1 MGRAVSWDD
10 ITHVKAPPSSAVKAP
25 VTRDQAYLIVLAGSS
40 MGEMY
45 KITHEKTIIGRGQ
58 RADVRMMDEGVS
70 REHCEIL
77 LEGEKIVLHDLG
89 STNGTYCR
97 GLRIDR
103 HELQDGDK
111 ILVGSGTVLKFTYH
125 DKLDETFQRQMY
137 ESALRDDL
145 TKAFN
150 KKYFMDR
157 VESEFAYAVRHN
169 VPLSLVAF
177 DIDHF
182 KSINDSHGHPA
193 GDYVLAE
200 LSSNILGLVR
210 VEDVFARVGGEEFST
225 ICRGA
230 DPQQGLIVAE
240 RLRLAVEKRPFL
252 FDNKN
257 IPVTISVGLASV
269 PDPSIH
275 DAMEFISAADQ
286 MLYEAK
292 RSGRN
297 RVCAWKAQASSSS

>member
-1 MGRAVSWDD
+1 
-10 ITHVKAPPSSAVKAP
+10 
-25 VTRDQAYLIVLAGSS
+25 
-40 MGEMY
+40 MY
-45 KITHEKTIIGRGQ
+45 KITHEKTVIGRGQ

-77 LEGEKIVLHDLG
+77 VEGEKIVLHDLG

-182 KSINDSHGHPA
+182 KSINDTHGHPA

-200 LSSNILGLVR
+200 LSSSILGLVR

-230 DPQQGLIVAE
+230 DAQQGLIVAE
-240 RLRLAVEKRPFL
+240 RLRHAVESRAFL

-269 PDPSIH
+269 PDASIR
-275 DAMEFISAADQ
+275 DAMEFISVADQ

-292 RSGRN
+292 RGGRN
-297 RVCAWKAQASSSS
+297 RVCAWRPGALSQSS

>member
-1 MGRAVSWDD
+1 MVRWVEAVSWDD

-25 VTRDQAYLIVLAGSS
+25 VTRDQAYLIVLAGSA
-40 MGEMY
+40 MGEMF
-45 KITHEKTIIGRGQ
+45 KITNERTVIGRGQ

-70 REHCEIL
+70 RDHCEL
-77 LEGEKIVLHDLG
+77 LVEGEKIILHDLG

-103 HELQDGDK
+103 HELEDGDK

-125 DKLDETFQRQMY
+125 DKLDEVFQRQMY

-169 VPLSLVAF
+169 VPLSLVSF

-182 KSINDSHGHPA
+182 KNINDSHGHPA

-200 LSSNILGLVR
+200 LSATILGLVR

-230 DPQQGLIVAE
+230 DTVQGKIVAE
-240 RLRLAVEKRPFL
+240 RLRVAVETRAFL
-252 FDNKN
+252 FDNKP
-257 IPVTISVGLASV
+257 IPVTISVGLVSV
-269 PDPSIH
+269 PDLSIR

-297 RVCAWKAQASSSS
+297 RVCGWKN

>member
-1 MGRAVSWDD
+1 VSWDD
-10 ITHVKAPPSSAVKAP
+10 ITHVKAPPTQVVKAP

-40 MGEMY
+40 MGEMF
-45 KITHEKTIIGRGQ
+45 KITHEKTVIGRGQ

-77 LEGEKIVLHDLG
+77 VEGEKIVLHDLG

-182 KSINDSHGHPA
+182 KSINDTHGHPA

-200 LSSNILGLVR
+200 LSASILGLVR

-230 DPQQGLIVAE
+230 DFQQGLIVAE
-240 RLRLAVEKRPFL
+240 RLRHAVESRAFL
-252 FDNKN
+252 FDHKN

-269 PDPSIH
+269 PDASIR
-275 DAMEFISAADQ
+275 DATEFISAADQ

-297 RVCAWKAQASSSS
+297 RVCAWRASAASQSQSS

>member
-1 MGRAVSWDD
+1 MGKAVSWDD

-25 VTRDQAYLIVLAGSS
+25 VTRDQAYLIVLAGSA
-40 MGEMY
+40 MGEMF
-45 KITHEKTIIGRGQ
+45 KITHERTVIGRGQ

-77 LEGEKIVLHDLG
+77 VEGEKIILHDLG

-125 DKLDETFQRQMY
+125 DKLDEVFQRQMY

-157 VESEFAYAVRHN
+157 VESEFAYAIRHN

-177 DIDHF
+177 DIDLF
-182 KSINDSHGHPA
+182 KAINDTHGHPA

-200 LSSNILGLVR
+200 LSATILGLVR

-230 DPQQGLIVAE
+230 DVAQGKIVAE
-240 RLRLAVEKRPFL
+240 RLRQAVESRAFIY
-252 FDNKN
+252 DNKP

-269 PDPSIH
+269 PDPSIK
-275 DAMEFISAADQ
+275 DAMEFISSADQ

-297 RVCAWKAQASSSS
+297 RVCSWKGG

>member
-1 MGRAVSWDD
+1 MLRPVSWDD

-25 VTRDQAYLIVLAGSS
+25 VTRDQAYLIVLAGSA

-45 KITHEKTIIGRGQ
+45 KVTHERTIIGRGQ

-77 LEGEKIVLHDLG
+77 IEGEKIILHDLG

-103 HELQDGDK
+103 HELADGDK

-125 DKLDETFQRQMY
+125 DKLDEVFQRQMY

-169 VPLSLVAF
+169 LPLSLVSF

-182 KSINDSHGHPA
+182 KNINDTHGHPA
-193 GDYVLAE
+193 GDHVLAE
-200 LSSNILGLVR
+200 LSATILALVR

-230 DPQQGLIVAE
+230 DASHARIVAE
-240 RLRLAVEKRPFL
+240 RLRQAVESRAFL

-269 PDPSIH
+269 PHPAIR

-297 RVCAWKAQASSSS
+297 RVCAYKS

>member
-1 MGRAVSWDD
+1 MGGATVTWDD
-10 ITHVKAPPSSAVKAP
+10 VTHVKAPPATAVKAP
-25 VTRDQAYLIVLAGSS
+25 VKRDQAYLIVLAGSS

-45 KITHEKTIIGRGQ
+45 KITRERTVIGRGQ

-77 LEGEKIVLHDLG
+77 LEDNRLILHDLG

-97 GLRIDR
+97 GLRVDR
-103 HELQDGDK
+103 HELADGDK

-125 DKLDETFQRQMY
+125 DKLDEVFQRQMY

-169 VPLSLVAF
+169 VPLSLVSF

-182 KSINDSHGHPA
+182 KSINDTYGHPA
-193 GDYVLAE
+193 GDFVLAE
-200 LSSNILGLVR
+200 LSSTVLGSVR

-230 DPQQGLIVAE
+230 DLQQGTIVAE
-240 RLRLAVEKRPFL
+240 RLRHAVETRRFV
-252 FDNKN
+252 FDKTV
-257 IPVTISVGLASV
+257 IPVTISVGLAAV
-269 PDPSIH
+269 PSPAIK

-286 MLYEAK
+286 MLYDAK
-292 RSGRN
+292 RGGRN
-297 RVCAWKAQASSSS
+297 RVCVWRK